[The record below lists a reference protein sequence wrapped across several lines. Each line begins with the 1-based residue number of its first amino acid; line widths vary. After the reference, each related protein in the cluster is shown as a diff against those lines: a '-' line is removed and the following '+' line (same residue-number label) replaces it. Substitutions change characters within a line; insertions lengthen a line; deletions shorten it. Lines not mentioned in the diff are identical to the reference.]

1 MAPRDRG
8 AAHAGAGQVKA
19 TPAPCACVPAKN
31 PAGTVRPARRR
42 RTAGTRTELKPE
54 LKRPG
59 RRAEARYSV
68 HLERIFRD
76 VLVALMLRLSE
87 RLTKSALRLALLS
100 VWLLLLNTDPTGVNV
115 NVPSDGGSEFVA
127 SPLIQGCVFDWRW

>member
-1 MAPRDRG
+1 
-8 AAHAGAGQVKA
+8 
-19 TPAPCACVPAKN
+19 
-31 PAGTVRPARRR
+31 
-42 RTAGTRTELKPE
+42 LKPE